1 LFRTLSVTTPYS
13 PKRSLGRHF
22 LAHSETALWIAGHGA
37 INNQD
42 TVIEIG
48 PGTGILTEVLADTG
62 ARIFAIEKDARLF
75 PHLDKKFKNQKNVT
89 IIEGDATRFPW
100 ETLIQE
106 THPAVLMGNLPYNVS
121 TRILFKWLFCTPL
134 FRKWVF
140 LFQKEVA
147 NRICAKANDSS
158 YGALSVFV
166 QSMTRPEGLGVL
178 SPGNFKPPP
187 KVYSEL
193 VGFSMKVV
201 APPPIRDENFVKVVR
216 TAFAHRRKMLRNNLK
231 SLFPERPSLLEHI
244 LTESGI
250 EGTRR
255 AQSLALEDF
264 LRLTRIIKRAED

>member
-1 LFRTLSVTTPYS
+1 
-13 PKRSLGRHF
+13 
-22 LAHSETALWIAGHGA
+22 
-37 INNQD
+37 
-42 TVIEIG
+42 
-48 PGTGILTEVLADTG
+48 
-62 ARIFAIEKDARLF
+62 
-75 PHLDKKFKNQKNVT
+75 
-89 IIEGDATRFPW
+89 
-100 ETLIQE
+100 
-106 THPAVLMGNLPYNVS
+106 
-121 TRILFKWLFCTPL
+121 
-134 FRKWVF
+134 
-140 LFQKEVA
+140 
-147 NRICAKANDSS
+147 
-158 YGALSVFV
+158 
-166 QSMTRPEGLGVL
+166 MTRPEGLGVL

-264 LRLTRIIKRAED
+264 LRLTRIIKRAKD